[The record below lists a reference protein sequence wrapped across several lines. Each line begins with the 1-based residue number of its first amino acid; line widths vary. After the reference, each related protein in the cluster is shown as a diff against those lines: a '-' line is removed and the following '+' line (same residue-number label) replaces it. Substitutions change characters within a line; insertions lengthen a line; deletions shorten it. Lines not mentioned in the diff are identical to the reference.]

1 MLQKCGASPKYR
13 GEKMRDSAKLLNFNL
28 DRDLNFDAYRGVNI
42 DVHRSLHFDK
52 YRSLSFDLDRDL
64 GFGKR
69 GIIFRGYVC
78 PACKA
83 PVDVDASKCDG
94 CGVRFQKEKK
104 SKSIPKE
111 NRIKRKSPA
120 RKIPKKKTKNMNKAK
135 PKTAPARK
143 IRDTFRCPICG
154 IPLYV
159 GTAACPGCGLMF
171 GNSANVRNESRI
183 PRDPPKKNR
192 PGR

>member
-1 MLQKCGASPKYR
+1 
-13 GEKMRDSAKLLNFNL
+13 MRDSAKLLNFNL
-28 DRDLNFDAYRGVNI
+28 NRDLNFDAYRGVSV
-42 DVHRSLHFDK
+42 DVNRALYFDK

-78 PACKA
+78 PVCKA
-83 PVDVDASKCDG
+83 PVDVDASQCGG

-104 SKSIPKE
+104 KGSKSIPRE
-111 NRIKRKSPA
+111 SRIKRKPPA
-120 RKIPKKKTKNMNKAK
+120 RKVPKKKNTNVRKASPKVTPPAKKN
-135 PKTAPARK
+135 
-143 IRDTFRCPICG
+143 RDTFRCPICG

-159 GTAACPGCGLMF
+159 GTATCPGCGLMF
-171 GNSANVRNESRI
+171 SNSANVRNESRI
-183 PRDPPKKNR
+183 PRDQPNKNR